1 MFPKLHIISV
11 DIDFNNTAIHKSII
25 IEKFECYGHMYILEI
40 NNSVLIYSLKYLVLL
55 LKNFH

>member
-11 DIDFNNTAIHKSII
+11 DIEFTNTVIHKSII
-25 IEKFECYGHMYILEI
+25 IEIFECNRHMYILET
-40 NNSVLIYSLKYLVLL
+40 NNSVLIYSLKYLVLF